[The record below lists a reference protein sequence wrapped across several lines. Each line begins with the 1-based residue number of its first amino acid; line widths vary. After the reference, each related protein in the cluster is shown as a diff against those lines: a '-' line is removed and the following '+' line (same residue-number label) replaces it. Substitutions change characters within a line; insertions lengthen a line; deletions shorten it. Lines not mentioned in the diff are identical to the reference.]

1 MSVVKRVLSVFGKI
15 GIIIAIVIAFLFGMA
30 ATVFLSLRSSEVKVP
45 DVVGK
50 DRIAAETL
58 LSDAGL
64 NMRVRATRPSANAK
78 PDTVLFQLPAA
89 GEVVK
94 VGQTVA
100 IDVTRMAQAGESA
113 PSTNY
118 QKPAEGNQ
126 QENQNGNESASANQN
141 ENQNKEK
148 RNKNANNKNAN
159 NSNNANNANN
169 SNNKNANNK
178 NTNNANN
185 KNANNGNTN
194 ANRNTNAN
202 NKNANSGNNSNANKR
217 APVIS
222 TPPFN
227 PNTTP
232 GAPR

>member
-1 MSVVKRVLSVFGKI
+1 VSVVKRVLSVFGKI
-15 GIIIAIVIAFLFGMA
+15 GIIIAIAIAFLFGMA
-30 ATVFLSLRSSEVKVP
+30 ATVYLSLRSSEVKVP
-45 DVVGK
+45 DVMGK
-50 DRIAAETL
+50 DRMSAESL

-64 NMRVRATRPSANAK
+64 NMRVRATRPSADAK
-78 PDTVLFQLPAA
+78 PDTVLFQLPSA

-94 VGQTVA
+94 VGQTIAV
-100 IDVTRMAQAGESA
+100 DVTRSALAGESA
-113 PSTNY
+113 PSTNV
-118 QKPAEGNQ
+118 QKPSEADNGN
-126 QENQNGNESASANQN
+126 ENQNTNEAAQTNQN

-148 RNKNANNKNAN
+148 KNKNANNKNAN

-178 NTNNANN
+178 NANNANN
-185 KNANNGNTN
+185 RNAQNGNVKPN
-194 ANRNTNAN
+194 SNTNAN
-202 NKNANSGNNSNANKR
+202 NKNTNSNNSNVNKR

-232 GAPR
+232 GTPR